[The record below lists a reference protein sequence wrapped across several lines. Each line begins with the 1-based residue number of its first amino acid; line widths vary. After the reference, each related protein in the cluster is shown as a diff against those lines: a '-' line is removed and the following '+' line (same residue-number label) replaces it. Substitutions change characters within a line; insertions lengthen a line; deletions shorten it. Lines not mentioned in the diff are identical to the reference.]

1 MSDPVNTEPNDNSA
15 MMSKLEQITTQLSQL
30 QQKLD
35 RIDNLPEQVERLE
48 EKLLRV
54 SNIYRYERLQTLL
67 KEGKWLEADK
77 ETSRL
82 ILAIAGETDI
92 ERLRPDEIEN
102 ISCSELQVIDRLW
115 LTYSDNRFG
124 FSVQAKIY
132 QELGGSIETTIEQ
145 NADITERWGDRLKW
159 RESKFW
165 GQFYVGRYGGVK
177 INPTGSLTFTGG
189 SGPRPHQAIAT
200 VAANE
205 AVRTLVEALA
215 KELAPVR
222 VNAIS
227 PYYVNTPMWSGMKD
241 KERQELFNNVSQQ
254 LPIGR
259 VAEIEDIAPAY
270 LDIIYST
277 YITGT
282 NIPINGGALLQTI
295 E

>member
-15 MMSKLEQITTQLSQL
+15 MMSKLEQITAQLSQL

-35 RIDNLPEQVERLE
+35 RIDNLPEQVERIE

-54 SNIYRYERLQTLL
+54 SNVYRYERLQTLL

-159 RESKFW
+159 RENDRWRKCTDLEYSPKA
-165 GQFYVGRYGGVK
+165 VDGGLPAQWW
-177 INPTGSLTFTGG
+177 N
-189 SGPRPHQAIAT
+189 
-200 VAANE
+200 
-205 AVRTLVEALA
+205 
-215 KELAPVR
+215 
-222 VNAIS
+222 S
-227 PYYVNTPMWSGMKD
+227 PYGSKM
-241 KERQELFNNVSQQ
+241 
-254 LPIGR
+254 
-259 VAEIEDIAPAY
+259 
-270 LDIIYST
+270 
-277 YITGT
+277 T
-282 NIPINGGALLQTI
+282 NYFLARLLSCGL
-295 E
+295 

>member
-1 MSDPVNTEPNDNSA
+1 MSEVPNPESNNSA
-15 MMSKLEQITTQLSQL
+15 IETKLEQIVAQLSQL

-35 RIDNLPEQVERLE
+35 RIDDLPEQVERLE

-132 QELGGSIETTIEQ
+132 QELGGSLETTIEQ
-145 NADITERWGDRLKW
+145 DADITERWGDRLEW
-159 RESKFW
+159 RKDGSWRKCTDLEYSLKAPD
-165 GQFYVGRYGGVK
+165 GGMPAQWW
-177 INPTGSLTFTGG
+177 N
-189 SGPRPHQAIAT
+189 
-200 VAANE
+200 
-205 AVRTLVEALA
+205 
-215 KELAPVR
+215 
-222 VNAIS
+222 S
-227 PYYVNTPMWSGMKD
+227 PYGSKMTNYFLARLLSC
-241 KERQELFNNVSQQ
+241 Q
-254 LPIGR
+254 L
-259 VAEIEDIAPAY
+259 
-270 LDIIYST
+270 
-277 YITGT
+277 
-282 NIPINGGALLQTI
+282 
-295 E
+295 